1 MEYYKKGSVAVC
13 LNPNQIF
20 KSLVCLQGSTRC
32 SQCGCIL
39 TLRLT
44 STLLLLHRSRRGVA
58 ESVLQGGVWEEHGL
72 FMAACAV
79 VQVQPRLLWT
89 GTICNAKAWQEN
101 PFSHFQS

>member
-1 MEYYKKGSVAVC
+1 MAVC

-89 GTICNAKAWQEN
+89 GAICNAKAWQEN